1 MKRHLLLCSALGAV
15 SILGLSLAACS
26 SDDETPSTP
35 DAGAETDAGNTT
47 DSGGNQPPPTL
58 SAYERLGGSAGVRTF
73 VSGEVAKVLEDATL
87 STYFFNQVAETIP
100 EGHPSGAQII
110 ECFSRLVGMVLEA
123 ETYPGAPVNDPENTN
138 TQNFTCR
145 AMGPSHVG
153 LRIGGG
159 TFDAFVGVLA
169 ADLMPLVAG
178 EGEELTVGKISQ
190 AEFDAVAAA
199 LVGTKSAI
207 VDPEAPEGPAPFTA
221 P

>member
-1 MKRHLLLCSALGAV
+1 MTRKILLSSVFGAV
-15 SILGLSLAACS
+15 TLMSLSLAACS

-35 DAGAETDAGNTT
+35 GTDAGSQHDSATPT
-47 DSGGNQPPPTL
+47 DSGGDEPTL

-73 VSGEVAKVLEDATL
+73 VGGEVAKVLEDPVL
-87 STYFFNQVAETIP
+87 STYFFNQVAEPIP

-123 ETYPGAPVNDPENTN
+123 ETYPGAPVNDPTNENTV
-138 TQNFTCR
+138 NFTCR
-145 AMGPSHVG
+145 AMGPSHEG

-169 ADLMPLVAG
+169 ADLMPLVAT
-178 EGEELTVGKISQ
+178 EGEALTVGKISQ

-199 LVGTKSAI
+199 LVGTKTAI
-207 VDPEAPEGPAPFTA
+207 VDPGAPEGPAPFS
-221 P
+221 PP